1 MVSKRKALVALAA
14 SLMLIMGACGGGGDE
29 GLVCKGDGD
38 IATTGV
44 GMSYDI
50 GGRGDQS
57 FNDLAAAALDNAC
70 DTEGI
75 TAQELEPASGGENR
89 EENLRLL
96 ADEGYGLLVPVGFAY
111 QDIVYG
117 IADDPTTDADESKTG
132 VAADY
137 PDQLFAIVDG
147 GSNDIANVVGLTF
160 AEHEGSFLVGA
171 AAALK
176 SETGIIGFIG
186 GVNVPLIQKFQ
197 AGFEAGVAYIN
208 PDAEVKVQYLSEPPD
223 FSGFGDPAKGKEA
236 ALGMYQQGA
245 DVVYHAAGGS
255 GGGLFEA
262 AKEVSDSSGSQ
273 VWAIGVDSDQINLV
287 SEDLQP
293 YILTSMMKRVDVAV
307 GQAITDYLA
316 GEDIGGQTFV
326 FDLSVGGVDYSTTGG
341 NLDDIKDQ
349 LDSIKQDII
358 NGTITVPDSV

>member
-1 MVSKRKALVALAA
+1 MVSKRRALVALAA
-14 SLMLIMGACGGGGDE
+14 SLMLIMGACGGGDDE

-70 DTEGI
+70 DNEGI

-96 ADEGYGLLVPVGFAY
+96 ADEGYGLLIPVGFAY

-117 IADDPTTDADESKTG
+117 IADNPDTEEDESKTG

-137 PDQLFAIVDG
+137 PDQLFGIVDG
-147 GSNDIANVVGLTF
+147 GSNDIPNVVGMTF

-176 SETGIIGFIG
+176 SESGVIGFIG

-197 AGFEAGVAYIN
+197 AGFEAGVHYIN
-208 PDAEVKVQYLSEPPD
+208 PDAEVLVQYLSEPPD

-236 ALGMYQQGA
+236 ALGMYQQDA

-262 AKEVSDSSGSQ
+262 AKEISDSSGSK
-273 VWAIGVDSDQINLV
+273 VWAIGVDSDQINVV

-293 YILTSMMKRVDVAV
+293 YILTSMLKKVDVAV
-307 GQAITDYLA
+307 GQTITSYLA

-326 FDLSVGGVDYSTTGG
+326 FDLSVGGVDYSTSGG

-358 NGTITVPDSV
+358 DGTITVPDSV